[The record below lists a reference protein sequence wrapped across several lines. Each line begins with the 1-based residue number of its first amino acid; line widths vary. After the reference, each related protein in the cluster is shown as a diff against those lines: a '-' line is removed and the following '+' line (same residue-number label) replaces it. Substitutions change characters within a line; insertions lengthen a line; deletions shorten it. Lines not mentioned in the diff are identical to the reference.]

1 MLGQLILLA
10 VVIVLTMS
18 FVFTHSNYIDE
29 VIETGSVLST
39 REKID
44 KEIIIKSFPCDGK
57 STSVVY
63 IHFTAKL
70 LKLLIFYFKLKG
82 AKLNGLEMDFVMIA
96 TTMKSVILMEEIVVA
111 CLSRKTFV
119 SIVSALVSLK
129 ILIQIVF
136 LVICNKTFF

>member
-1 MLGQLILLA
+1 M
-10 VVIVLTMS
+10 
-18 FVFTHSNYIDE
+18 
-29 VIETGSVLST
+29 
-39 REKID
+39 
-44 KEIIIKSFPCDGK
+44 
-57 STSVVY
+57 VY
-63 IHFTAKL
+63 INFTAKL

-136 LVICNKTFF
+136 LVI

>member
-1 MLGQLILLA
+1 
-10 VVIVLTMS
+10 MS
-18 FVFTHSNYIDE
+18 FVFTNSNYIDE
-29 VIETGSVLST
+29 VIETGNVFSAI
-39 REKID
+39 EKIET
-44 KEIIIKSFPCDGK
+44 EIIVKSFACDGK
-57 STSVVY
+57 STSVVH

-70 LKLLIFYFKLKG
+70 LFLLFFYFKLKG
-82 AKLNGLEMDFVMIA
+82 AKQNGLEMDFVMIA

-136 LVICNKTFF
+136 LVI